1 MAERSTAEPANQRLR
16 FPVVALG
23 GSAGALEALQEFFG
37 ALPGDTGCA
46 FVVLTHQQPG
56 RESLLPDIL
65 DKASSLPV
73 SEARTGTKLEPDQVY
88 VDSPNG
94 QLTLRDGEFALEA
107 EAPAPVPESGTAAV
121 PHPVDLFFRSLAAD
135 CGEYAVGIILSGSG
149 TDGAVGLKE
158 IKAESGMLMVQ
169 DPETAEFDGMP
180 GAAVSTGLVDHSLAV
195 AQMPRTLTEYAA
207 RLNARGEEAAAPSA
221 DLSEEVRERIL
232 EALREH
238 TGNDFSGYKRSTLYR
253 RVQRR
258 MDIRRITTG
267 EDYLEYLQTHP
278 EELDYL
284 FRETIV
290 SVTRFYRDIDAWQA
304 LEVPLRRYI
313 ERLPRDHEFRA
324 WVIGCAS
331 GEEAYTLAMIASE
344 AMEAVG
350 RRLPVQILATDI
362 EPMAIQ
368 AAREGRYPAG
378 VANDIPAE
386 LLDKYFY
393 RQDEH
398 YIALKALREK
408 ILFAVHNATQDPP
421 FTRIDLLT
429 CRNLLIYMDS
439 ELQDRLRPVFHYA
452 LEPGGLLFLGSAESL
467 DRDCDGS
474 QFETV
479 DRRWKIFRRGPQQ
492 SPHVELPA
500 MPQRAPARQAR
511 AAQRAPAVGDSD
523 RPRGF
528 SRTVERMLV
537 NRHVPPCAVV
547 NDKGEAAYFHG
558 DMGKLFTPSSGLAG
572 NNILSMAREGLRPTL
587 REALYAAV
595 EQAPAGVRRRARVR
609 TDGGFEWF
617 RLEASRIDEPET
629 LRGLIAVT
637 FEAEPERGAAEA
649 AEQESGDT
657 EGADAR
663 VAQLEREIQAL
674 TAEKS
679 GTVEQLET
687 TNEDL
692 QAANEELQSANEELQ
707 STNEELETS
716 REEMESLNEE
726 LSAVNSELSEKIQQL
741 ERTNNEMTHML
752 NSTDLAML
760 FLGPSL
766 EVRRFTDRVSDLI
779 SVRESDIGRPVGD
792 LASNLEYD
800 HLVDDALRVLRTHEA
815 LQTELRTKSGHWY
828 LMRMLPYH
836 TLDQEV
842 DGVVTTFVNVDDVHR
857 AQSRE
862 RFFRSIV
869 ETVREPLLVL
879 DEDLRVLQATD
890 NFRALF
896 GFEADEVAGQRLFD
910 LDAGQWDQPELRR
923 LLEELLPQQQAIV
936 DFELDGE
943 FGRVGRKRLR
953 LNARRLA
960 AEAGE
965 PARILL
971 AVEDLPRA
979 G

>member
-1 MAERSTAEPANQRLR
+1 MAQRSTAEPVSQRLR

-23 GSAGALEALQEFFG
+23 SSAGGLEALQAFFA

-46 FVVLTHQQPG
+46 FIVLTHQHPE

-65 DKASSLPV
+65 DKATALPV
-73 SEARTGTKLEPDQVY
+73 SEARSGTALEPNQVY
-88 VDSPNG
+88 VDSPSG
-94 QLTLRDGEFALEA
+94 QLTLQDGVFAIEA
-107 EAPAPVPESGTAAV
+107 QAPRPEPGTASV
-121 PHPVDLFFRSLAAD
+121 PHPVDLFFRSLATD
-135 CGEYAVGIILSGSG
+135 CGEYAVGVVLSGSG
-149 TDGAVGLKE
+149 TDGAVGIKE
-158 IKAESGMLMVQ
+158 IKAESGMVMVQ

-180 GAAVSTGLVDHSLAV
+180 AAAVSTGRVDHSLAV
-195 AQMPRTLTEYAA
+195 AQMPPALTDYAA
-207 RLNARGEEAAAPSA
+207 RLRARGEEAAAPSPELPE
-221 DLSEEVRERIL
+221 DVHERIL
-232 EALREH
+232 GMLRDH

-253 RVQRR
+253 RIQRR
-258 MDIRRITTG
+258 MDIRGISTG
-267 EDYLEYLQTHP
+267 EAYLEYLHTHP
-278 EELDYL
+278 EERDYL
-284 FRETIV
+284 FREAIV
-290 SVTRFYRDIDAWQA
+290 SVTRFYRDLQAWQA
-304 LEVPLRRYI
+304 LQVPLRRYI

-324 WVIGCAS
+324 WVIGCAT
-331 GEEAYTLAMIASE
+331 GEEAYTVAMIASE
-344 AMEAVG
+344 AMEAAG

-362 EPMAIQ
+362 EPMAIRV
-368 AAREGRYPAG
+368 AREGRFPAG

-393 RQDEH
+393 HHDGH

-429 CRNLLIYMDS
+429 CRNLLIYMDND
-439 ELQDRLRPVFHYA
+439 LQERLRPVFHYA
-452 LEPGGLLFLGSAESL
+452 LQPGGLLFLGSAESMERGS
-467 DRDCDGS
+467 DDS
-474 QFETV
+474 QFETLN
-479 DRRWKIFRRGPQQ
+479 RRWKMFRRGPQQ

-500 MPQRAPARQAR
+500 MPQRGPARQGQALR
-511 AAQRAPAVGDSD
+511 RGAAGAEID

-528 SRTVERMLV
+528 SRTVEQMLV

-547 NDKGEAAYFHG
+547 NDRGEAAYFHG
-558 DMGKLFTPSSGLAG
+558 DMGKLFTPNSGLAG

-587 REALYAAV
+587 REALYAAAK
-595 EQAPAGVRRRARVR
+595 ETPKGVRRRARVR
-609 TDGGFEWF
+609 TNGGFEWF

-637 FEAEPERGAAEA
+637 FEGEAEPGDAEA
-649 AEQESGDT
+649 PKPESGDT

-674 TAEKS
+674 TAEKGS
-679 GTVEQLET
+679 TVEQLET

-692 QAANEELQSANEELQ
+692 QVANEELQSANEELQ

-752 NSTDLAML
+752 NSTNLALL
-760 FLGPSL
+760 FLGPKL
-766 EVRRFTDRVSDLI
+766 EVRRFTDRLSDLI
-779 SVRESDIGRPVGD
+779 SVREFDIGRPVGD

-800 HLVDDALRVLRTHEA
+800 HLVDDALRVLRTHQA
-815 LQTELRTKSGHWY
+815 VQTELCTKAGHWF
-828 LMRMLPYH
+828 LMRMLPYR
-836 TLDQEV
+836 TLEDEV
-842 DGVVTTFVNVDDVHR
+842 DGVVATFVNTDELHR

-862 RFFRSIV
+862 QFFRSIV
-869 ETVREPLLVL
+869 ATVREPLLVL
-879 DEDLRVLQATD
+879 DADLRVLQATD

-910 LDAGQWDQPELRR
+910 LDAGQWDQPALRR
-923 LLEELLPQQQAIV
+923 LLEELLPEQKAIV
-936 DFELDGE
+936 DFELDAE

-960 AEAGE
+960 AEADE

-971 AVEDLPRA
+971 AVEALPLER
-979 G
+979 